1 VLGLGVALALIDGAT
16 AHAIPG
22 LPGASLGLVA
32 LHVVAMAI
40 WVGGLAAFLVAPD
53 RRFARYAAAAFAV
66 AIGSGILLALAHTGF
81 PPALATTAYGW
92 ALVIKVAAV
101 GSAGVLAVFG
111 RRRIEYGVVAAILAV
126 AAALVSLPPPR

>member
-1 VLGLGVALALIDGAT
+1 L
-16 AHAIPG
+16 
-22 LPGASLGLVA
+22 S
-32 LHVVAMAI
+32 
-40 WVGGLAAFLVAPD
+40 
-53 RRFARYAAAAFAV
+53 RYAAAAFAV

-101 GSAGVLAVFG
+101 GSAGALAVFG

-126 AAALVSLPPPR
+126 AAVLVSLPPPR